1 MEIRHTRKHGRRRL
15 WLLLA
20 VLVLALGAVA
30 AACGGEEAAP
40 PAPAEEPAPA
50 PAEEPAPPPAE
61 EPAPPPAEE
70 PAPAAGE
77 PIKVGLLSDC
87 GGAFSAWFE
96 QDIAGAHLALSEWG
110 AVPASG
116 TPSDGLSTNAVVAGR
131 EIQIVGYGCGD
142 TTPDKAIEET
152 RRLVEQLGAELFI
165 GPLSGDE
172 GIAIANYALEHP
184 EVTFVNGTSGAQDT
198 TLDVQAPNFFRY
210 NTDGAQ
216 WSAGLGDY
224 AYNVLGW
231 RTAAIIGD
239 DYSFPYTSLAGFVT
253 EFCALGGQITARVW
267 PPIEET
273 DFSSW
278 VPQIPEDVDGVYSAV
293 GGSALLPFIKEM
305 EAAGRLDPAK
315 IMGNVFWGD
324 PVLVQEFGDK
334 LIGALT
340 ANPTYPDSTDPKATA
355 YHDALAALYPDQA
368 GLGGSV
374 FVYNYYNNMKALLLA
389 LEQVGGD
396 LSDGHAAFREALSGL
411 VLDAPYGEIRL
422 DENRQAI
429 ADNYVQQIV
438 EDFTGDGVPD
448 IKTIRII
455 PQVDQAFGGL
465 YKAEDPSFDRENPKC
480 VAGTPPAWVG
490 NYVEVG

>member
-1 MEIRHTRKHGRRRL
+1 MEIRTPGGRSRRGL

-20 VLVLALGAVA
+20 VLAVA
-30 AACGGEEAAP
+30 LVALAACGGEEEAA
-40 PAPAEEPAPA
+40 
-50 PAEEPAPPPAE
+50 PPAE
-61 EPAPPPAEE
+61 EPPAETTPPAEE
-70 PAPAAGE
+70 PPAEEPPAEEPPAEEPPAAGE

-87 GGAFSAWFE
+87 GGPFSVWFE
-96 QDIAGAHLALSEWG
+96 NDIAGTHLALSEWG
-110 AVPASG
+110 AVPAG
-116 TPSDGLSTNAVVAGR
+116 ENPSDGLATNAVVAGR
-131 EIQIVGYGCGD
+131 EIQIVGYGCSD
-142 TTPDKAIEET
+142 ATPDKAIEET
-152 RRLVEQLGAELFI
+152 ARLVEQLGAELFI

-198 TLDVQAPNFFRY
+198 TLDVQAPNFFRF

-267 PPIEET
+267 PPIEES

-278 VPQIPEDVDGVYSAV
+278 VPQIPEDVDGVYAAI

-305 EAAGRLDPAK
+305 DAAGRLDPAK

-324 PVLVQEFGDK
+324 PQLTLEFGDK
-334 LIGALT
+334 LAGAVT
-340 ANPTYPDSTDPKATA
+340 AGPTFPDSPDPKAAA
-355 YHDALAALYPDQA
+355 YHDALAALYPNQA
-368 GLGGSV
+368 GFGPSV
-374 FVYNYYNNMKALLLA
+374 FVYNYYNNMKALMTA

-396 LSDGHAAFREALSGL
+396 LSDGHAALREALANV
-411 VLDAPYGEIRL
+411 VLDAPYGTIKL

-429 ADNYVQQIV
+429 ADNFVGQIV
-438 EDFTGDGVPD
+438 PDVTGDGIADV
-448 IKTIRII
+448 KTIRII
-455 PQVDQAFGGL
+455 HDVDQAFGGL
-465 YKAEDPSFDRENPKC
+465 YTKEGESFSRTEPPC
-480 VAGTPPAWVG
+480 VSGTPPPWVG
-490 NYVEVG
+490 NYEEVG